1 MSKAAKGLLD
11 ASLKEEAERKERLR
25 QALPAAAELLRT
37 RQAGLIAAREIEEF
51 IALNWLE
58 WHGGSLRLTVT
69 GSNVVSQSRADS
81 SQARGSTLSRARC
94 LSMSPCPENECAPN
108 GCGGLPPSRQEATGN
123 RPHRKQ

>member
-58 WHGGSLRLTVT
+58 WHGGSLKLTVT
-69 GSNVVSQSRADS
+69 GSNVVSQSRANSIKPTD
-81 SQARGSTLSRARC
+81 QR
-94 LSMSPCPENECAPN
+94 
-108 GCGGLPPSRQEATGN
+108 
-123 RPHRKQ
+123 

>member
-1 MSKAAKGLLD
+1 MSKAAKGILE

-58 WHGGSLRLTVT
+58 WHGGSLKLTVT
-69 GSNVVSQSRADS
+69 GSNVVSQSRANSIKLTD
-81 SQARGSTLSRARC
+81 QR
-94 LSMSPCPENECAPN
+94 
-108 GCGGLPPSRQEATGN
+108 
-123 RPHRKQ
+123 